1 MLIFFVYR
9 GEIAQ
14 ISRTIKEERRGIIIK
29 KQKIDC
35 LTTANLS

>member
-1 MLIFFVYR
+1 MLIFFVYK
-9 GEIAQ
+9 GKIAQ
-14 ISRTIKEERRGIIIK
+14 ISRTIKEERMRDYYK